1 MPGVLAAL
9 ISAIVVASSGDTF
22 PSDYFPAAADSGNVS
37 DQAVAQVL
45 CLITTLTIAIFA
57 GLTGGWMC
65 SLSIWQP
72 PHALFRDDDHFHEM
86 AHKYPKSYLVGG
98 DETYEAAKATFD
110 QIRGLLI
117 KKRAEMAGDA
127 DRAID
132 ELVNEIWE
140 DRGLDPDVMMNKP

>member
-1 MPGVLAAL
+1 M
-9 ISAIVVASSGDTF
+9 
-22 PSDYFPAAADSGNVS
+22 
-37 DQAVAQVL
+37 
-45 CLITTLTIAIFA
+45 ITTLAISITA
-57 GLTGGWMC
+57 GLTGGWIC

-86 AHKYPKSYLVGG
+86 ADKYPKSYLVGG

-110 QIRGLLI
+110 QIRGVLVQ
-117 KKRAEMAGDA
+117 KRAEMAGDA

-140 DRGLDPDVMMNKP
+140 DRGLDPDMMMNKP